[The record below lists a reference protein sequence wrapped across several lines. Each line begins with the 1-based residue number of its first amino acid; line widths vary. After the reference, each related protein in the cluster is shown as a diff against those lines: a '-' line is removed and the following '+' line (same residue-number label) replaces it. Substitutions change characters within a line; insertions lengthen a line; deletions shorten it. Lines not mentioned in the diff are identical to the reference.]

1 MNELNPTEILKY
13 NMYDNN
19 ILLHNVQWYLFTR
32 EDEIDASS
40 NAP

>member
-13 NMYDNN
+13 DMYDNN
-19 ILLHNVQWYLFTR
+19 ILLYNIYLTR